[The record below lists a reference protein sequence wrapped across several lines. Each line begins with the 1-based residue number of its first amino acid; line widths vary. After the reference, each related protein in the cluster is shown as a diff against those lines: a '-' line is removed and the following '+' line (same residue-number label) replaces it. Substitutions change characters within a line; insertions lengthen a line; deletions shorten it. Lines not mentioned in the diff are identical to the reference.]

1 MYIKNIMYELLMVHG
16 IVHVYMSLSDDG
28 VTSSLAKPRNVI
40 FGWHLGFSWA
50 VKFSK
55 DRMSRTILSS

>member
-1 MYIKNIMYELLMVHG
+1 MYELLMVHG
-16 IVHVYMSLSDDG
+16 IVHVYMSLSDR

-40 FGWHLGFSWA
+40 FGWHLGVSWA

-55 DRMSRTILSS
+55 DRTSRTILSS